1 MKKLGVIV
9 FISIVLCAVAGIMYW
24 QYNKKKIIKDSIANA
39 IAKKTDSL
47 YYLHYDSSHIDELNG
62 NATFYNVMLQSD
74 AAQKAL
80 LNSADSLPNVLY
92 NISIREVAVVG
103 VDIRGLMKKQTVA
116 AKKIVLL
123 NPMILIIRTGA
134 DQQKPYTK
142 NDTLE
147 LYRKILGK
155 FSSIK
160 TDTIQVSNGTLLI
173 TGRSGKVQT
182 TVEKINI
189 ILQRFLVDST
199 KDYQSILSYFI
210 NDIHITVDNIQLPV
224 AKNNTRINLEQIDYN
239 AYKRSLEIAS
249 IKQYQL
255 NNMHPVVDLK
265 NIRVSNLNT
274 SAFIIQQRLKAGEI
288 SCDGGLITIYA
299 SKGSGVSKSGD
310 ESLELSTDVIDQ
322 AQTSGINLGS
332 TKLLIVDKANPN
344 KLPFVLNNV
353 RFKVTQPIKI
363 MEGTTINNL
372 INNADWQLSADAFS
386 FVTKDKLYKITVG
399 DFIVDNAAS
408 VVKIKSILLKPLL
421 TEEQFVNQS
430 RHQNDLYNL
439 TVNNV
444 ELSGVNTKRLLSSK
458 ELEVENASFEPVM
471 NIFNDRTLPPDS
483 SSKIGKYPQ
492 QSLLKLGSPIY
503 IHNASIRK
511 GMVSYREKALKSRL
525 TGNVFFSDI
534 NASLSNITN
543 IPGRIKVN
551 NLLKLHATAK
561 FLGAGNLS
569 TDWQFPLNAGNGAFT
584 INGQLKGM
592 NAVTLNSII
601 EPLAMASVKE
611 GQIDELKFTIDGT
624 DRKAAGNI
632 LFLYHDLK
640 MEVLKKDNDDELK
653 KKALLSALANALIKN
668 ENANASNRKSIN
680 YERDI
685 TKSFFNLVWKT
696 IFAGAK
702 NTVLGK

>member
-9 FISIVLCAVAGIMYW
+9 FIIVALCATAGIMYW

-62 NATFYNVMLQSD
+62 NATFYNVVLQSD
-74 AAQKAL
+74 SAQKAL
-80 LNSADSLPNVLY
+80 LNSTDSLPNVLY
-92 NISIREVAVVG
+92 NISIKEVAVVG
-103 VDIRGLMKKQTVA
+103 VDIPGLMKKQTVA

-224 AKNNTRINLEQIDYN
+224 AKNNTSINLEKIDYN

-255 NNMHPVVDLK
+255 NNMHPVVNLK
-265 NIRVSNLNT
+265 NIRVSDLNT

-299 SKGSGVSKSGD
+299 RKGSGVSKSGD

-322 AQTSGINLGS
+322 AQASGINLGS
-332 TKLLIVDKANPN
+332 TKVLIVDKANPN
-344 KLPFVLNNV
+344 KPPFVLNNV
-353 RFKVTQPIKI
+353 RFKVTKPIKI
-363 MEGTTINNL
+363 MDGTTINNL
-372 INNADWQLSADAFS
+372 INNAEWQLSADAFS
-386 FVTKDKLYKITVG
+386 FVTKDKLYKVTVG
-399 DFIVDNAAS
+399 DFMVDNAAS
-408 VVKIKSILLKPLL
+408 VVKVKSILLKPLL

-430 RHQNDLYNL
+430 RQQNDMYNL

-444 ELSGVNTKRLLSSK
+444 VLSGVNTKRLLGSK
-458 ELEVENASFEPVM
+458 ELEVENASFEPVIK
-471 NIFNDRTLPPDS
+471 IFNDRTLPPDS
-483 SSKIGKYPQ
+483 SSKIGKYPH
-492 QSLLKLGSPIY
+492 QSLLKLGSAIY
-503 IHNASIRK
+503 IHNASIRN
-511 GMVSYREKALKSRL
+511 GTVSYREKALKSKL

-534 NASLSNITN
+534 NATVSNITN

-569 TDWQFPLNAGNGAFT
+569 TNWQFPLNEGNGAFT
-584 INGQLKGM
+584 INGQMKEM
-592 NAVTLNSII
+592 SAVTLNSII
-601 EPLAMASVKE
+601 EPLVMASVKE
-611 GQIDELKFTIDGT
+611 GQIDELKFTIEGT

-668 ENANASNRKSIN
+668 ENANASNSKSIN